1 MKKLVLI
8 GCLLFLGQTAYS
20 ATLNTL
26 INNESKKAIGFL
38 NKEDLKYGGYKYKLD
53 SKNII
58 YADVNKDGKKD
69 AVVALHYCEK
79 QSCHMTTR
87 VFDVAVFLSTGKNQY
102 KYGDA
107 HTLGLTGN
115 LTVKNGM
122 IYANVLYYIEEEDP
136 ACCPSHKETIKL
148 KFSNGKLVQIR

>member
-26 INNESKKAIGFL
+26 ISSETKKAINFL

-87 VFDVAVFLSTGKNQY
+87 VFDVAVFLATGKNQY
-102 KYGDA
+102 KYGA
-107 HTLGLTGN
+107 AYTLGLTGN
-115 LTVKNGM
+115 LTVKNG
-122 IYANVLYYIEEEDP
+122 IIHANVLYYNEHEDP
-136 ACCPSHKETIKL
+136 TCCPSHKEVVKL

>member
-1 MKKLVLI
+1 MKKLILI
-8 GCLLFLGQTAYS
+8 GCILLFSQNVYS
-20 ATLNTL
+20 ATLDGL
-26 INNESKKAIGFL
+26 INNESKKTINFL
-38 NKEDLKYGGYKYKLD
+38 NKEDLKYDGYKYRLD

-69 AVVALHYCEK
+69 AVVSLHYCEK

-107 HTLGLTGN
+107 YTLGLTGD
-115 LTVKNGM
+115 LKVKNDV
-122 IYANVLYYIEEEDP
+122 IHANTLLYNEHEDP
-136 ACCPSHKETIKL
+136 ACCPSHKETTKL
-148 KFSNGKLVQIR
+148 KFSNGKLVKIR